1 MRFSVTQLRLGILIL
16 NVGLTVLLAAQAALA
31 VFTQPETTRPPQ
43 FPGAGTLKFGVGDGD
58 RRGEEQT
65 IRVAKLGERLVP
77 PPPPAPITPGPESGS
92 KGPEQLPVEGE
103 LPPGPL
109 NDEWEFVFA
118 IIVPGDPS
126 FNVASLAKK
135 DPAAAAGGAVK
146 KAGARV
152 PRVIRSPA
160 PGRTVRPQVPGA
172 PAAPADKKS
181 LQNRSH
187 WKDDDLKIDVWV
199 EDITLKEFV
208 YSDSS
213 QPGRLFA
220 LPRKTSDIYDK
231 PKGDTLASGPAR
243 LKTVKEEDPQNP
255 DAKTENEKH
264 FFIDPPDR
272 EKEFENRKN
281 AKSTPAAPGGALG
294 PGKTPPRPTSPN
306 AAHAANADKRPKST
320 EEQLKELGKL
330 SGEIEK
336 SEKFKK
342 MPRAQQEQFRAAL
355 KPGGKK

>member
-1 MRFSVTQLRLGILIL
+1 M
-16 NVGLTVLLAAQAALA
+16 NKVLPPAGRQPPAGHESPAAS
-31 VFTQPETTRPPQ
+31 R
-43 FPGAGTLKFGVGDGD
+43 
-58 RRGEEQT
+58 
-65 IRVAKLGERLVP
+65 P
-77 PPPPAPITPGPESGS
+77 PPPPAAPVGPAPGGKDDKEVAAD
-92 KGPEQLPVEGE
+92 KIGE

-109 NDEWEFVFA
+109 NDEWEFIFA
-118 IIVPGDPS
+118 IIVPGDPAY
-126 FNVASLAKK
+126 NVASLAKK
-135 DPAAAAGGAVK
+135 DPAAAAAGGAVK

-172 PAAPADKKS
+172 PAAPTDKKS
-181 LQNRSH
+181 LKNRTR

-220 LPRKTSDIYDK
+220 LKRKTSDIYEK
-231 PKGDTLASGPAR
+231 PKGETPA

-264 FFIDPPDR
+264 FLPEPPDR

-281 AKSTPAAPGGALG
+281 AKSTPAAPGGTLG
-294 PGKTPPRPTSPN
+294 PGMTPPRPPGSN
-306 AAHAANADKRPKST
+306 AAHAANDDKRPKST